1 MNLLRVFLFLLLT
14 PNLLLA
20 KNILENQ
27 AIILD
32 SGKTLVSSNDEY
44 CPEISTLTFYQNSQF
59 ELEYDSCNPK
69 GKIITLSGDYEYRI
83 DSDQTINVNLITSFD
98 GQPFTNNLKLN
109 FEDNKNISSLK
120 NVLSSWDNWSN
131 YDELSILKISQIAQ
145 KDDQTNSVKNEKQNN
160 NAITF
165 LKVNHNMTNLKKTNV
180 LEQEGYNCAELA
192 GNFACAKGDSKIQI
206 LSERVQFNCNTYN
219 GCAKIRCHFFFRK
232 IGIDISSKEII
243 YYLGLSSTWRWT
255 DGDRICVENNGTD
268 VWLFKGS
275 LGASYEVLTTTVVN
289 QT

>member
-1 MNLLRVFLFLLLT
+1 FLFLLLT

-83 DSDQTINVNLITSFD
+83 DSDQSINVNLITSFD

-165 LKVNHNMTNLKKTNV
+165 LKVNHNMTNLKK
-180 LEQEGYNCAELA
+180 
-192 GNFACAKGDSKIQI
+192 
-206 LSERVQFNCNTYN
+206 
-219 GCAKIRCHFFFRK
+219 
-232 IGIDISSKEII
+232 
-243 YYLGLSSTWRWT
+243 
-255 DGDRICVENNGTD
+255 
-268 VWLFKGS
+268 
-275 LGASYEVLTTTVVN
+275 
-289 QT
+289 

>member
-1 MNLLRVFLFLLLT
+1 MT
-14 PNLLLA
+14 PNILLA
-20 KNILENQ
+20 NNILENQ

-69 GKIITLSGDYEYRI
+69 GKIITLSGDYEYLI
-83 DSDQTINVNLITSFD
+83 DSNQSIKVNLITTFD

-131 YDELSILKISQIAQ
+131 YDELSVLKISQIAPN
-145 KDDQTNSVKNEKQNN
+145 DDQTNSVKNEKQNN
-160 NAITF
+160 NALTF
-165 LKVNHNMTNLKKTNV
+165 LKVNHNMTNFKKAGA
-180 LEQEGYNCAELA
+180 LEQQGYNCAELA
-192 GNFACAKGDSKIQI
+192 GNFACGKGDSEIQI

-219 GCAKIRCHFFFRK
+219 GCAYKESDVISSLEKNF
-232 IGIDISSKEII
+232 GIDISSKEII
-243 YYLGLSSTWRWT
+243 SSYSGDYRATCGDGP
-255 DGDRICVENNGTD
+255 DGDRICVVENNGTD

-275 LGASYEVLTTTVVN
+275 LGASGMKF
-289 QT
+289 